1 MGDGGTRAR
10 SSVSSSPRA
19 TESSRRRRV
28 TRDRRR
34 HRCDS
39 DSCIA
44 SNARMRDRSIEA
56 WGCRP
61 QPSTLNPQPSTLRA
75 RARVVP
81 VGRDC
86 RRRDATRRDRLVR
99 PDGTG
104 PREGKRAIGRRT
116 TRGGGGDGRAGDDLG
131 RRWRR
136 VLVED
141 YGTQGGC
148 ATRAGRG
155 GWGRGRDVFVARV
168 TKRDKA

>member
-39 DSCIA
+39 RIA
-44 SNARMRDRSIEA
+44 SNACMRDRSIEA

-104 PREGKRAIGRRT
+104 PREGKTRDRT
-116 TRGGGGDGRAGDDLG
+116 TDDARWRWRWAGGGRPRATVAAGS
-131 RRWRR
+131 RRRLWDSRWVR
-136 VLVED
+136 D
-141 YGTQGGC
+141 ARGKGGMGEREGC
-148 ATRAGRG
+148 FCRA
-155 GWGRGRDVFVARV
+155 
-168 TKRDKA
+168 RDKA